1 MDHLSNRVGRCIKKA
16 LPKAGKT
23 CVWLLKIILPI
34 SLLVR
39 LLQYSGLLD
48 KLSLLLEPVFSLIG
62 LPGETAIIFITS
74 IFTPLY
80 APIALITSMPLTV
93 REATILALM
102 CLTSHN
108 LPVESAVQSKTGSG
122 FWEMSILRVFMSF
135 FIAMCLH
142 WVMPS
147 DGWGVIGVTVSA
159 GACNSI
165 RDVFILW
172 FMGSMKVI
180 LTILL
185 VVIALMILHYLLDE
199 FNLMRKLSAVF
210 APLMKLFGLSK
221 DTAFLW
227 LVGNVVGLAYGSAIM
242 IEQVEQK
249 KLLVA
254 NGKLLNYHLAMSH
267 SLLEDSL
274 IFIAIGIPAL
284 WIIFTR
290 LFFAIVVVWTRH
302 AYNYY
307 YIRKIAGSDVK
318 SMPL

>member
-1 MDHLSNRVGRCIKKA
+1 MNHLINRIGRCIKRA

-62 LPGETAIIFITS
+62 LPGETAIVFITS
-74 IFTPLY
+74 LFTPLY
-80 APIALITSMPLTV
+80 APIALITSMSLTV

-102 CLTSHN
+102 CLTSHS

-135 FIAMCLH
+135 VIAMCLH

-147 DGWGVIGVTVSA
+147 GGWGAIGVTASA

-165 RDVFILW
+165 GDVFVLW
-172 FMGSMKVI
+172 FMSSMKVV

-185 VVIALMILHYLLDE
+185 VVTALMILHYLLDE
-199 FNLMRKLSAVF
+199 FNLMRKLSAAF

-249 KLLVA
+249 KLSIA
-254 NGKLLNYHLAMSH
+254 DAKLLNYHLAMSH

-290 LFFAIVVVWTRH
+290 LFFAIVVVWLRR

-307 YIRKIAGSDVK
+307 YIRKMAI
-318 SMPL
+318 

>member
-1 MDHLSNRVGRCIKKA
+1 MSHIIDRVWVCIKKA
-16 LPKAGKT
+16 LPKVGKT

-39 LLQYSGLLD
+39 LLQYSGILG

-62 LPGETAIIFITS
+62 LPGETAIVFITS

-80 APIALITSMPLTV
+80 APIALITSMSLSV

-108 LPVESAVQSKTGSG
+108 LPVESTVQSKTGSS
-122 FWEMSILRVFMSF
+122 FWEMSILRIFMSF
-135 FIAMCLH
+135 VIAMCLN
-142 WVMPS
+142 WVMPQN
-147 DGWGVIGVTVSA
+147 GWGSLGVTVSA
-159 GACNSI
+159 EICTSI
-165 RDVFILW
+165 WDVFVLW
-172 FMGSMKVI
+172 FLSSMKVVF
-180 LTILL
+180 TILL
-185 VVIALMILHYLLDE
+185 VVTALMILHYLLDE

-210 APLMKLFGLSK
+210 APLMQLFGLPK
-221 DTAFLW
+221 EIAFLW
-227 LVGNVVGLAYGSAIM
+227 LVGNVVGLAYGGAIM

-249 KLLVA
+249 KLSV
-254 NGKLLNYHLAMSH
+254 NDGKLLNYHLAMSH

-290 LFFAIVVVWTRH
+290 LFFAIVVVWIRR
-302 AYNYY
+302 AYNYCY
-307 YIRKIAGSDVK
+307 LRKIAI
-318 SMPL
+318 